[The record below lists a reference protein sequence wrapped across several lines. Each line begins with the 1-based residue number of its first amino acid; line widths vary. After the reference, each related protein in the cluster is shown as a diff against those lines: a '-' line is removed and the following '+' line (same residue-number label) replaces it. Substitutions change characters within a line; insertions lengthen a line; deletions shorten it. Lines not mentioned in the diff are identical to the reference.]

1 MYKRQAL
8 YALCQNVKTIIVA
21 DRQDSYGAGGGN
33 MTLEIKA
40 MLQSFGKGN
49 DDIRV
54 LSRIYGLGEMCI
66 RDSLYRIHPM
76 LSVVLCRLLS
86 VLSM

>member
-1 MYKRQAL
+1 
-8 YALCQNVKTIIVA
+8 
-21 DRQDSYGAGGGN
+21 

-54 LSRIYGLGEMCI
+54 LSRIYGLGGKDFYAEDAEILFQEGKI
-66 RDSLYRIHPM
+66 RRQNPSII
-76 LSVVLCRLLS
+76 SV
-86 VLSM
+86 